1 MPRPSRK
8 TDERLIQAAQDLMK
22 SSSLSQLNLRE
33 VAGKAA
39 VNLGMFHYH
48 FKTKDQFIKAVLKDT
63 YERFFEKFTLKVDS
77 EKEPL
82 EKLRQAL
89 ITLAHFSHENRHLM
103 LSLLQDALNRE
114 PTAKDF
120 AKQLMAKHSQVI
132 IGLLGQCQAAG
143 TLQKAPMPMLMSYI
157 MPAATG
163 EGMVLGI
170 MEHVG
175 ADPQMIEHFKKSAFT
190 ADAIALRVNWVLAG
204 LAENKKT
211 AKKTKKKA

>member
-8 TDERLIQAAQDLMK
+8 TDERLIKAAQDLMK
-22 SSSLSQLNLRE
+22 GSGLSQLNLRE

-63 YERFFEKFTLKVDS
+63 YERFFEKFSLKVES

-82 EKLRQAL
+82 DKLRQAL
-89 ITLAHFSHENRHLM
+89 ITLAHFSYENRHLM
-103 LSLLQDALNRE
+103 LSLLQDALNRD
-114 PTAKDF
+114 PSVKDF
-120 AKQLMAKHSQVI
+120 VRQTMAKHSEVI
-132 IGLLGQCQAAG
+132 MGLIVQCQQQG
-143 TLQKAPMPMLMSYI
+143 TLEKAPLPVVMPYL

-163 EGMVLGI
+163 SGMVLGL

-175 ADPQMIEHFKKSAFT
+175 ADAAHVEGFKKAAFT
-190 ADAIALRVNWVLAG
+190 EAAIARRVDWVLAG
-204 LAENKKT
+204 LAPKK
-211 AKKTKKKA
+211 

>member
-8 TDERLIQAAQDLMK
+8 TDERLIKAAQDLMK

-63 YERFFEKFTLKVDS
+63 YERFFETFSLKVDS

-82 EKLRQAL
+82 QKLRQAL
-89 ITLAHFSHENRHLM
+89 VTLAHFSQENRHLI

-120 AKQLMAKHSQVI
+120 AKQLMSKHSQVI
-132 IGLLGQCQAAG
+132 VGLLTQCQAQG
-143 TLQKAPMPMLMSYI
+143 LLQRAPLPMLMSYI

-175 ADPQMIEHFKKSAFT
+175 AEPAMIEHFKKTAFT
-190 ADAIALRVNWVLAG
+190 EEAIARRVDWVLAG
-204 LAENKKT
+204 LAEKKVA

>member
-8 TDERLIQAAQDLMK
+8 TDLRLIKAAQDLMK

-103 LSLLQDALNRE
+103 LSLVQDALNRE

-132 IGLLGQCQAAG
+132 VGLLAQCQAQG
-143 TLQKAPMPMLMSYI
+143 VLQKAPLPMLMSYI
-157 MPAATG
+157 MPAATAG
-163 EGMVLGI
+163 GMTLGI

-175 ADPQMIEHFKKSAFT
+175 ADGAHIEQFKKLAFT
-190 ADAIALRVNWVLAG
+190 EEALARRVDWVLSG
-204 LAENKKT
+204 LAEKKT
-211 AKKTKKKA
+211 AGKQTKKKG